1 MTKYT
6 KYIFA
11 ALLTLVMILGMIPA
25 VSADETAIAT
35 EQVIT
40 GLTISYPYNTETVQ
54 RTGTA
59 ASRFQA
65 RTFESARGEVESAQ
79 LILTPNFAVSS
90 FELTMNSLKNEKG
103 NTIPSWAFEVY
114 TQHYVT
120 ITGSSNAPNY
130 SSRHDMY
137 HPESGKTGWDGIY
150 PDGLIPQDAAIKAGE
165 NTIAAGNNQGVWV
178 NLNEIG
184 RAHV

>member
-65 RTFESARGEVESAQ
+65 LTFESARGEVESAQ

-103 NTIPSWAFEVY
+103 NTIPSWAFDVY
-114 TQHYVT
+114 TQH
-120 ITGSSNAPNY
+120 
-130 SSRHDMY
+130 
-137 HPESGKTGWDGIY
+137 
-150 PDGLIPQDAAIKAGE
+150 
-165 NTIAAGNNQGVWV
+165 
-178 NLNEIG
+178 
-184 RAHV
+184 